1 MLLLLSGIVSTILSL
16 LWAEAMYKS
25 KVHSYVCSDK
35 GVNCS
40 DFMLW
45 IWSLYSWG
53 CSLMLLYSWI
63 VPSESF
69 FHTAVPQRNERFQY
83 FMSCCCFLFLCFCL
97 FVLFHQEQKP
107 QMYKSICMLLY
118 GQMYNLISVSKN

>member
-69 FHTAVPQRNERFQY
+69 FHTAIPQRNEGFQY

-97 FVLFHQEQKP
+97 FVCFISPRTEASDVQK
-107 QMYKSICMLLY
+107 YLY
-118 GQMYNLISVSKN
+118 VVIWPNVQPNLSV